1 MNPFENISADQ
12 FETMLNNEQSILLD
26 VRNPDEFEVS
36 KIGSAHLIPFESPD
50 FIAEMSEFDPTENY
64 LIYCKS
70 GARGSKAC
78 LMLRTM
84 GFTGKLYNL
93 QGGIESW
100 NSRNK
105 F

>member
-12 FETMLNNEQSILLD
+12 FEELLGNAQSILLD
-26 VRNPDEFEVS
+26 VRNPDEFEAG
-36 KIGSAHLIPFESPD
+36 KIDSAILMPFESPD
-50 FIAEMSEFDPTENY
+50 FIAEMSELNPEENY

-84 GFTGKLYNL
+84 GFTGQLYNL
-93 QGGIESW
+93 QGGYESW
-100 NSRNK
+100 NSRK
-105 F
+105 